1 MIDEEIP
8 KYTEEKLLAHIDY
21 ITRNATAS
29 RSLPRATSNNK
40 KLVLPIYQSYGD
52 NSASKVKAHKEDFY
66 KEVDCAGF
74 ALEEINVFVE
84 DKLIV
89 VEGIHK
95 NIQDE
100 HGNVYKNL
108 SKTFPVSETYDFND
122 AKITLV
128 LDGTLTIYIPCK
140 VEPLAD

>member
-1 MIDEEIP
+1 MTYAEIP
-8 KYTEEKLLAHIDY
+8 TYTDEKVLASIEEGIRGLMAP
-21 ITRNATAS
+21 

-40 KLVLPIYQSYGD
+40 SLILPINQSYGD

-66 KEVDCAGF
+66 KEVDCTGF
-74 ALEEINVFVE
+74 ALEEISVFVE

-100 HGNVYKNL
+100 HGNVYTNL

-122 AKITLV
+122 AKIHLF